1 MITQKST
8 ITTEVIFSDD
18 KKQRYLLRKEWD
30 SKKRKAMVLMI
41 NPSSAGEISIDFT
54 TMYVINNLVNLDYG
68 SVEILNLFSSM
79 NIQLNSDLNNTQV
92 TDTNNDNQIVSSA
105 SKVND
110 IIIAWGKS
118 GGMYKKIKERQ
129 KQVMKLLE
137 PFKEKILTIVDS
149 NGISGFHPL
158 APQIR
163 FQWNLKNFDLD
174 TQTQA
179 SNSPI
184 KEQAQSDPTLQ
195 EKAGIKAK
203 GNKPK
208 AKKRGK

>member
-1 MITQKST
+1 
-8 ITTEVIFSDD
+8 
-18 KKQRYLLRKEWD
+18 
-30 SKKRKAMVLMI
+30 MI

-54 TMYVINNLVNLDYG
+54 TMYVVNNLVNLDYG
-68 SVEILNLFSSM
+68 SVEILNIFSM
-79 NIQLNSDLNNTQV
+79 INIQLNSELNNTQV

-118 GGMYKKIKERQ
+118 GSMYKKIKERQ

-163 FQWNLKNFDLD
+163 FQWNLKNFDFD

-195 EKAGIKAK
+195 EKAGTEAK
-203 GNKPK
+203 GNNPK
-208 AKKRGK
+208 AKKGGK